1 MSNVM
6 STIHRPTDEQLIDD
20 TIIDRYLQ
28 RGPKLIHILVDAYL
42 AEAPGYFRNL
52 QLGMQAGDMPAASA
66 AAHGLKSSSYN
77 LGAIRL
83 AKICQNAETVAGEG
97 NVDKLTDIVEQVGPT
112 LFDTEEALKGIKLSA
127 RV

>member
-1 MSNVM
+1 MSNVV
-6 STIHRPTDEQLIDD
+6 SALRPQSEELLVDD

-42 AEAPGYFRNL
+42 AEAPGYFRSL
-52 QLGMQAGDMPAASA
+52 QSAMKAGDMSAASA

-77 LGAIRL
+77 LGAMRL
-83 AKICQNAETVAGEG
+83 AKICQAAEEVAAEG
-97 NVDKLTDIVEQVGPT
+97 DAGKLMDVVGQVGPI

-127 RV
+127 TV

>member
-1 MSNVM
+1 MSNVV
-6 STIHRPTDEQLIDD
+6 STRHQPADEQLIDE
-20 TIIDRYLQ
+20 TIIDRYLK
-28 RGPKLIHILVDAYL
+28 RGPKLVHILVDAYL
-42 AEAPGYFRNL
+42 AEAPGYFRRL
-52 QLGMQAGDMPAASA
+52 QSAVQAGDMPSASA

-97 NVDKLTDIVEQVGPT
+97 NADKLTDVVQQVGPT

-127 RV
+127 AV